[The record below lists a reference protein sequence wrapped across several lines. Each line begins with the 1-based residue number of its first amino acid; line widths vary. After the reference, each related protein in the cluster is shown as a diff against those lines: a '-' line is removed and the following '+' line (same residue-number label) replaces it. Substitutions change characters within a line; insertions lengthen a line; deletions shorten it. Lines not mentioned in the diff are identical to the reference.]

1 MPFQKGNQLAAKDR
15 RWTAAI
21 NRALERRSKKEGQ
34 DELDRLADQ
43 FVELVATGGDLK
55 AYQEFGNRIEGHP
68 AQRTEITGEDG
79 GPVYIKTGIDR
90 LLSEAVERAD
100 R

>member
-34 DELDRLADQ
+34 DELDRLAEQ
-43 FVELVATGGDLK
+43 FVDLVSTAGDLNGFK
-55 AYQEFGNRIEGHP
+55 ELGSRLEGTP
-68 AQRTEITGEDG
+68 AQRVELTGQDG
-79 GPVYIKTGIDR
+79 GPIYIKTGIER
-90 LLSEAVERAD
+90 LADEAAESAD